1 LNEFADLSR
10 SKRRSLNKL
19 ISIGKSV
26 KVLDKVGART
36 SALDALK
43 ALKKLDAAQITSQ
56 KSKQLQAAENTHII
70 N

>member
-1 LNEFADLSR
+1 LKIFIPKEMKVRFQIND
-10 SKRRSLNKL
+10 
-19 ISIGKSV
+19 IYYIGKSV

-36 SALDALK
+36 SALDALE
-43 ALKKLDAAQITSQ
+43 ALEKLGAVQITPQ

>member
-1 LNEFADLSR
+1 MMN
-10 SKRRSLNKL
+10 
-19 ISIGKSV
+19 IIGKSV

-36 SALDALK
+36 SALDALE
-43 ALKKLDAAQITSQ
+43 ALEKLDAAQITPQ

>member
-1 LNEFADLSR
+1 MNQRDYIF
-10 SKRRSLNKL
+10 
-19 ISIGKSV
+19 IGKSV

-43 ALKKLDAAQITSQ
+43 ALKKLDAAQITHLKNRS
-56 KSKQLQAAENTHII
+56 SIKQLRTHII

>member
-1 LNEFADLSR
+1 MITAFNY
-10 SKRRSLNKL
+10 
-19 ISIGKSV
+19 IGKSV

-43 ALKKLDAAQITSQ
+43 ALKKLGAAQITPQ